1 MEKTELK
8 LMIGLL
14 PVADQFKLTGTQVV
28 GMIEALATYMRE
40 SKRTDDEGG
49 MAGAVRG
56 MLGHSTLDVPPMW
69 QLLQA
74 NLGITR
80 YRENVARDLE
90 DLVRRFAKVQAPG
103 QQSYREL
110 LAAALDAEVA
120 DKAEA
125 KKAIKA
131 MKAKWNQDEADEDT
145 DTEDDE

>member
-8 LMIGLL
+8 LLVGLV
-14 PVADQFKLTGTQVV
+14 PVADQFTLTGNQVV
-28 GMIEALATYMRE
+28 GMIEALAAYMRE
-40 SKRTDDEGG
+40 SKKKDDEGG

-56 MLGHSTLDVPPMW
+56 MLGHPTLDVSPVW
-69 QLLQA
+69 ELLRA

-90 DLVRRFAKVQAPG
+90 DLVRRLAKVQQPG

-110 LAAALDAEVA
+110 LAAALDAEIA
-120 DKAEA
+120 EKAEA

-131 MKAKWNQDEADEDT
+131 MKAKWQEEHT
-145 DTEDDE
+145 GDDETGDDD